1 MNLEI
6 ETLVRILEVL
16 IPILVAKLIE
26 HLSRRGQA
34 QRKRKA
40 EGARNMLEALK
51 AEVWPVV
58 HLETFLSAEDM
69 ARLRLAYEARVAVYD
84 VLFGNRVLKQPA
96 GLGEAL
102 ENLLR
107 LPYPPIGSP
116 DVTPHQVGLRA
127 VRQFEAAC
135 LLMEA
140 IERMWRKLDGFR
152 PVG

>member
-6 ETLVRILEVL
+6 EPLIRILEAL
-16 IPILVAKLIE
+16 IAMLAAKLIE
-26 HLSRRGQA
+26 HIGRRGRA
-34 QRKRKA
+34 QRRRKA
-40 EGARNMLEALK
+40 DGVRNLLEALE
-51 AEVWPVV
+51 AEVWQVV
-58 HLETFLSAEDM
+58 HLETFLSADDM
-69 ARLRLAYEARVAVYD
+69 VRLRLAFAARVAVYD
-84 VLFGNRVLKQPA
+84 LLFGNQRLKRPA

-107 LPYPPIGSP
+107 LPYPPCGSP

-140 IERMWRKLDGFR
+140 IEKMRRELDGFH